1 MENLNNILSNEYI
14 NKNDEENLY
23 VNNIIVKKNNHI
35 KIKSLIY
42 VPTENWIMQLGERL
56 IN

>member
-1 MENLNNILSNEYI
+1 MENLNNIMSNNYI
-14 NKNDEENLY
+14 NKNDDENLY
-23 VNNIIVKKNNHI
+23 VNNIIVKKNNDI
-35 KIKSLIY
+35 KIKSLTY

>member
-1 MENLNNILSNEYI
+1 MENLNNIMSNNYI
-14 NKNDEENLY
+14 NKNDDENLY
-23 VNNIIVKKNNHI
+23 VNNIIVKKNNDI

-42 VPTENWIMQLGERL
+42 VPTENWIMQLGKRL

>member
-1 MENLNNILSNEYI
+1 MEDLNNIMSSDYI
-14 NKNDEENLY
+14 NKNNDENLY
-23 VNNIIVKKNNHI
+23 VNSIIVKKNNDI